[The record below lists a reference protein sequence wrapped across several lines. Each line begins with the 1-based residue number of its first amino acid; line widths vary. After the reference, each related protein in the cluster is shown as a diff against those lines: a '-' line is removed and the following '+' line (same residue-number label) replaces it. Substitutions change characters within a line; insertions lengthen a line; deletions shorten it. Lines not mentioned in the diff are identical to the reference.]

1 MASVLEGLDVTRVAV
16 ALSLLLVG
24 GGLSI
29 AWLPVVRVEGWTSM
43 FPRVLVFAGLAA
55 AVLDGIGLGT
65 VLGLALAALGVVA
78 GWQARPAPDLPRPG
92 RAGIVAAAVVT
103 GLLVVAVDRGWWLLG
118 SVPEVARVWVAL
130 GLAAVGALA
139 TLAIADRERVRLR
152 EALLRH
158 SPPA

>member
-1 MASVLEGLDVTRVAV
+1 MAPVLEGLDVTRVAV
-16 ALSLLLVG
+16 ALSLVLIG
-24 GGLSI
+24 GGLSV

-65 VLGLALAALGVVA
+65 VLGLALAALGAVA
-78 GWQARPAPDLPRPG
+78 GWQARPPTDLPRPG
-92 RAGIVAAAVVT
+92 RAGIVAAALVS
-103 GLLVVAVDRGWWLLG
+103 GLLVIAADRGWWFLDA
-118 SVPEVARVWVAL
+118 VPDVARVWVSL
-130 GLAAVGALA
+130 GLGAVGALA
-139 TLAIADRERVRLR
+139 TLAIADRERVHFR